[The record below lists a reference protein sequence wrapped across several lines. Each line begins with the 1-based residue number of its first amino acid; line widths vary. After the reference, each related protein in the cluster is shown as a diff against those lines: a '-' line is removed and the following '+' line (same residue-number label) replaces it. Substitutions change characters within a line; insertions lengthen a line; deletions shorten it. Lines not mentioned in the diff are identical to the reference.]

1 MLLPNWVLAVEPKI
15 GETIA
20 SGVLAGI
27 GPALLVVEPAFDLLF
42 KGLP

>member
-1 MLLPNWVLAVEPKI
+1 MLTPNRVLALGHKI

-20 SGVLAGI
+20 KGVLAGI
-27 GPALLVVEPAFDLLF
+27 GPALLVIEPAFDLLF

>member
-1 MLLPNWVLAVEPKI
+1 MLTPNRVLALGHKI

-20 SGVLAGI
+20 KGVFAGI
-27 GPALLVVEPAFDLLF
+27 RPALLVIEPAFDLLF

>member
-1 MLLPNWVLAVEPKI
+1 MLTPNRVLALGHKI

-20 SGVLAGI
+20 NGVFAGI
-27 GPALLVVEPAFDLLF
+27 GPALLVIEPAFDLLF

>member
-1 MLLPNWVLAVEPKI
+1 MLTPNRVLALGPKI

-20 SGVLAGI
+20 KGVFAGI
-27 GPALLVVEPAFDLLF
+27 GPALLVIEPAFDLLF

>member
-1 MLLPNWVLAVEPKI
+1 LLLPNWVLALVPKI
-15 GETIA
+15 GETIKN
-20 SGVLAGI
+20 GVLAGI